1 MCTCRGTLVIC
12 RGIGGDLV
20 CASPIG
26 AAAVQAGGA
35 PHNPHALGVP
45 SSLLISRV
53 AVHPA
58 HIQGHCPHHE
68 HPGMP
73 STPCVSWGSIHTAD
87 TRGHCHMLWGPGQT
101 ASRPPFLKRSGDLGV
116 RLGAGWISIKVKV
129 SQSRQLLTFILF
141 HF

>member
-1 MCTCRGTLVIC
+1 MGFGVLWETWGVCTCRGTLVIC

-87 TRGHCHMLWGPGQT
+87 TRGLRPACRHPGLRPHCRHPGALSHAVGSWSDCVQT
-101 ASRPPFLKRSGDLGV
+101 TF
-116 RLGAGWISIKVKV
+116 
-129 SQSRQLLTFILF
+129 SQEIW
-141 HF
+141 